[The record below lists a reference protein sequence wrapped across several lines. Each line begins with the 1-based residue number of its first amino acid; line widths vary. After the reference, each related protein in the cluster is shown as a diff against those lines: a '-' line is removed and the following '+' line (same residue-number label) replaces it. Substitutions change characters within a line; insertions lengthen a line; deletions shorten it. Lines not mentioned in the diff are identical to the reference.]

1 MKKAKYSR
9 KTRRNINDDI
19 FHYDTD
25 NVYITGFVSM
35 KKGGMAPETSENKFQ
50 LFWRERE
57 RERERERD
65 LR

>member
-57 RERERERD
+57 R
-65 LR
+65 